1 MATYKLSPK
10 YQVVIPA
17 EIRKKLKLRA
27 GQDIAV
33 IEKDG
38 IIRIIPIKP
47 LREMKGFLKGKGI
60 TTEDLREETDRM

>member
-1 MATYKLSPK
+1 MATLRLSAK

-27 GQDIAV
+27 GQEIAV

-38 IIRIIPIKP
+38 IIRIIPMRP
-47 LREMKGFLKGKGI
+47 LKEMKGFLKGKGI
-60 TTEDLREETDRM
+60 TTQDLREEVI

>member
-27 GQDIAV
+27 GQEIAV

>member
-27 GQDIAV
+27 GQEIAV

-47 LREMKGFLKGKGI
+47 LKEMKGFLKGKGI

>member
-27 GQDIAV
+27 GQEIAV

-38 IIRIIPIKP
+38 IIRIIPLKP
-47 LREMKGFLKGKGI
+47 LKEMKGFLKGKGI
-60 TTEDLREETDRM
+60 TTEDLREETDRI